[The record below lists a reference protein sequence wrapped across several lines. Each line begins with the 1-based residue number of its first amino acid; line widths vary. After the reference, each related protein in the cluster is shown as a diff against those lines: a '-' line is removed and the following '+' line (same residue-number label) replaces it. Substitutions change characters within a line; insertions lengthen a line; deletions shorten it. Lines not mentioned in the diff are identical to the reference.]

1 MIRRIG
7 KKLIACVLALLLCL
21 ALPSCS
27 MLSVVKNIISS
38 LAEKPSDFDRY
49 IEYLNGL
56 EDHED
61 VYDGYGYLAMA
72 YPVTVQDELCINLAG
87 VMNAKGGNVDKDFTL
102 TMVLIIPEGGQ
113 EIYFGF
119 DFSEVNKDGSRNN
132 LVTGTGTLNAAEYN
146 GSLPPFTEYTNTMK
160 QDGSGEEH
168 YRQMATEEM
177 NHLLTAAAVLLGRAD
192 LDLSALGFTYTP
204 AEIETDQTVCSPSYS
219 DSILCLP

>member
-21 ALPSCS
+21 ALPSCG
-27 MLSVVKNIISS
+27 MLSVVKNIMSS

-119 DFSEVNKDGSRNN
+119 DFSEVNKDGSRTK

-160 QDGSGEEH
+160 QDGGGEEH

-192 LDLSALGFTYTP
+192 LDLSALGFTYEVQP
-204 AEIETDQTVCSPSYS
+204 PESEQNGGEI
-219 DSILCLP
+219 

>member
-1 MIRRIG
+1 MIQRIC
-7 KKLIACVLALLLCL
+7 KRLTALLLALLLCL
-21 ALPSCS
+21 MLPSCG
-27 MLSVVKNIISS
+27 MVTIVKDALST
-38 LAEKPSDFDRY
+38 LTDKPTDFDRY

-61 VYDGYGYLAMA
+61 VYDGYGSLAMA
-72 YPVTVQDELCINLAG
+72 YPVTVQDEQCLNLAG

-119 DFSEVNKDGSRNN
+119 DFSEIKEDGSLAK

-146 GSLPPFTEYTNTMK
+146 GSLPPFTDYTNTMK
-160 QDGSGEEH
+160 QDGGGEEH

-177 NHLLTAAAVLLGRAD
+177 NHLLTAASVLLGRAD
-192 LDLSALGFTYTP
+192 LDLTALGFTYTP
-204 AEIETDQTVCSPSYS
+204 EEPETNQTVS
-219 DSILCLP
+219 LQ

>member
-1 MIRRIG
+1 MIQRIS
-7 KKLIACVLALLLCL
+7 KRLTALLIGLLLCL
-21 ALPSCS
+21 MLPSCG
-27 MLSVVKNIISS
+27 MVTIVKDALST
-38 LAEKPSDFDRY
+38 LTDKPTDFDRY

-72 YPVTVQDELCINLAG
+72 YPVTVQDEQCLNLAG
-87 VMNAKGGNVDKDFTL
+87 IMNAKGGNVDKDFTL

-113 EIYFGF
+113 EIHFGF
-119 DFSEVNKDGSRNN
+119 DFSEVNKDGSRTK

-146 GSLPPFTEYTNTMK
+146 GSLPAFTEYTNTMR
-160 QDGSGEEH
+160 QDGGGEEH

-177 NHLLTAAAVLLGRAD
+177 NHLLTAASVLLGRAD

-204 AEIETDQTVCSPSYS
+204 EEPETNQTVSFQ
-219 DSILCLP
+219 

>member
-1 MIRRIG
+1 MIQQISKR
-7 KKLIACVLALLLCL
+7 LIACFLAFLLCFT
-21 ALPSCS
+21 LPSCGVVS
-27 MLSVVKNIISS
+27 TVKDALST
-38 LAEKPSDFDRY
+38 LTDKPSDFDRY
-49 IEYLNGL
+49 IEYLNRL

-119 DFSEVNKDGSRNN
+119 DFSEVNKDGSRTK

-160 QDGSGEEH
+160 QDGGGEEH

-192 LDLSALGFTYTP
+192 LDLSALGFTYEVQP
-204 AEIETDQTVCSPSYS
+204 PESEQNGGEI
-219 DSILCLP
+219 

>member
-1 MIRRIG
+1 MDSRIHTR
-7 KKLIACVLALLLCL
+7 LTSVLLALLLCL
-21 ALPSCS
+21 MLPSCS
-27 MLSVVKNIISS
+27 LVSAVKDVLVD
-38 LAEKPSDFDRY
+38 LADKPSDFDRY
-49 IEYLNGL
+49 IEYLYDLN
-56 EDHED
+56 EDHQD

-113 EIYFGF
+113 EIHFGF
-119 DFSEVNKDGSRNN
+119 DFSDVNKDGSRTK

-160 QDGSGEEH
+160 QDGGGEEH

-177 NHLLTAAAVLLGRAD
+177 NHLLTAASVLLGRAD
-192 LDLSALGFTYTP
+192 LDLTALGFTYEVQP
-204 AEIETDQTVCSPSYS
+204 PESEQNGGEI
-219 DSILCLP
+219 

>member
-1 MIRRIG
+1 MIQRIRKRLTALLLG
-7 KKLIACVLALLLCL
+7 LLLCL
-21 ALPSCS
+21 MLPSCG
-27 MLSVVKNIISS
+27 MVTIVKDALST
-38 LAEKPSDFDRY
+38 LTDKPTDFDRY

-72 YPVTVQDELCINLAG
+72 YPVTVQDEQCLNLAG

-113 EIYFGF
+113 EIHFGF
-119 DFSEVNKDGSRNN
+119 EFSEVNKDGSRTK

-146 GSLPPFTEYTNTMK
+146 GSLPAFTDYTNTMR
-160 QDGSGEEH
+160 QDGGGEEH

-177 NHLLTAAAVLLGRAD
+177 NHLLTAASLLLERAE
-192 LDLSALGFTYTP
+192 LDLTALGFTYTP
-204 AEIETDQTVCSPSYS
+204 EEPETNQTVSFQ
-219 DSILCLP
+219 

>member
-1 MIRRIG
+1 MIQRISKRLTALLLG
-7 KKLIACVLALLLCL
+7 LLLCL
-21 ALPSCS
+21 MLPSCG
-27 MLSVVKNIISS
+27 MVTIFKDALST
-38 LAEKPSDFDRY
+38 LTDKPTDFDRY

-72 YPVTVQDELCINLAG
+72 YPVTVQDEQCLNLAG
-87 VMNAKGGNVDKDFTL
+87 IMNAKGGNVDKDFTL

-113 EIYFGF
+113 EIHFGF
-119 DFSEVNKDGSRNN
+119 DFSEVNKDGSRTK

-146 GSLPPFTEYTNTMK
+146 GSLPAFTEYTNTMR
-160 QDGSGEEH
+160 QDGGGEEH

-177 NHLLTAAAVLLGRAD
+177 NHLLTAASVLLGRAD

-204 AEIETDQTVCSPSYS
+204 EEPETNQTVSFQ
-219 DSILCLP
+219 

>member
-21 ALPSCS
+21 ALPSCG
-27 MLSVVKNIISS
+27 MLSVVKNIMSS

-119 DFSEVNKDGSRNN
+119 DFSEVNKDGSRNK

-146 GSLPPFTEYTNTMK
+146 GSLPPFTEYTNTLK

-177 NHLLTAAAVLLGRAD
+177 NHLLTAAAVLLERAD
-192 LDLSALGFTYTP
+192 LDLTALGFTYEVQP
-204 AEIETDQTVCSPSYS
+204 PESEQNGGEI
-219 DSILCLP
+219 

>member
-7 KKLIACVLALLLCL
+7 KKLIACVLALLLCF
-21 ALPSCS
+21 ALPSCG
-27 MLSVVKNIISS
+27 MLSVVKNIMSS

-113 EIYFGF
+113 EIYFGL
-119 DFSEVNKDGSRNN
+119 DFSEVNKDGSRNK

-160 QDGSGEEH
+160 QDGGGEEH

>member
-1 MIRRIG
+1 MIQRVCMR
-7 KKLIACVLALLLCL
+7 LIALLFGLLLCFT
-21 ALPSCS
+21 LPSCGV
-27 MLSVVKNIISS
+27 LSVVKDT
-38 LAEKPSDFDRY
+38 LCTLTDKPTDFDRY

-61 VYDGYGYLAMA
+61 IYDGYGYLAMA
-72 YPVTVQDELCINLAG
+72 YPVTVQDKQCLNLAG
-87 VMNAKGGNVDKDFTL
+87 IMNAKGGNVDKDFTL
-102 TMVLIIPEGGQ
+102 SMVLIIPEGGQ
-113 EIYFGF
+113 EIHFGF
-119 DFSEVNKDGSRNN
+119 DFSEVNKDGSRTK

-177 NHLLTAAAVLLGRAD
+177 NRLLAAASVLLGRAD

-204 AEIETDQTVCSPSYS
+204 EEPETNQTVSFQ
-219 DSILCLP
+219 

>member
-21 ALPSCS
+21 ALPSCG
-27 MLSVVKNIISS
+27 MLSVVKNIMSS

-119 DFSEVNKDGSRNN
+119 DFSEVNKDGSSNK

-146 GSLPPFTEYTNTMK
+146 GSLPAFNEYTNSMK
-160 QDGSGEEH
+160 TDSSGEENYH
-168 YRQMATEEM
+168 EMATEEM
-177 NHLLTAAAVLLGRAD
+177 NRLLTAASELLSRAD

-204 AEIETDQTVCSPSYS
+204 EKSETNQSVSFQ
-219 DSILCLP
+219 

>member
-1 MIRRIG
+1 MIQRIC
-7 KKLIACVLALLLCL
+7 KRLTALLLALLLCL
-21 ALPSCS
+21 MLPSCG
-27 MLSVVKNIISS
+27 MVTIVKDALST
-38 LAEKPSDFDRY
+38 LTDKPTDFDRY

-72 YPVTVQDELCINLAG
+72 YPVTVQDEQCINLAG
-87 VMNAKGGNVDKDFTL
+87 IMNAKGGNVDKDFTL

-113 EIYFGF
+113 EIHFGF
-119 DFSEVNKDGSRNN
+119 DFSEVKEDGSLAK

-146 GSLPPFTEYTNTMK
+146 GSLPPFTEYTNSMK

-177 NHLLTAAAVLLGRAD
+177 NRLLTAASVLLGRAD
-192 LDLSALGFTYTP
+192 LDLTALGFTYTP
-204 AEIETDQTVCSPSYS
+204 EEPETNQTVS
-219 DSILCLP
+219 LQ